1 MRNIF
6 KSLFILAA
14 CLATT
19 VAWAADK
26 EDLTIALSDF
36 TVSDKTYETTW
47 SELKCKNY
55 NLIYAEVPTAT
66 ASGKVTWR
74 CGSSNSGR
82 WMYIYIKGKDK
93 DESRKIAMKNGY
105 ADEVSFTSADLATKD
120 GKYYLV
126 FGTTDDYKAKAMKYT
141 LENAVPTVDV
151 TGVSVQPTTLE
162 LEAGATS
169 TLTATVTPSDASNKK
184 VTWSSNDP
192 AIASVSD
199 AGVVKGEGVGTTKII
214 VTTVDGSKTA
224 ECTVTV
230 KAAAPI
236 PVTAISIADKTV
248 QVGASTS
255 IAITY
260 TPSNANTGKQCDWTS
275 SDNTIA
281 TVNNGTVTGL
291 KVGSVTIT
299 ATSTT
304 DSNIKAT
311 CTVTV
316 QEGDPLP
323 PTTLTL
329 HEPGVYEEKSQYG
342 GYETALTTYDHR
354 LYEVYYCF
362 KGKLDGSSIATA
374 ATTPGGSYLT
384 DANTRALDGWFTASP
399 NSMEESG
406 ASAMEEFKAGNG
418 NWKMKGDVFQLH
430 VKGYDLFK
438 ILAADN
444 DPANPEKVFHVFL
457 NGKEQTMTYSKN
469 PSTRAFE
476 LSPTQEYLIEVK
488 AGSSTQI
495 KFYGFSLREAQIPR
509 VSHVKGNDSTQVV
522 LQTDELKR
530 SIIYYTKYNK
540 FGETKVIWEDKE
552 ATGITL
558 SVKSSTEAGDTL
570 VLGGQALCPVGVY
583 PFHVSS
589 FFNGIETKRL
599 PSGKI
604 TVASDIH
611 AVGTPEIEVYEGE
624 AMEELE
630 FNYHALSA
638 DDITLTWT
646 NGTPDGVTG
655 HGENGKYYISGIPT
669 QIGEFT
675 FTISVKGGNSI
686 DGLVS
691 VKELVIGDNPVLYL
705 YTNADAYT
713 KDGIIT
719 FLTTKG
725 YDFVPRKAKRDGL
738 RPTEDYKKYN
748 WVLISE
754 DANAD
759 NAEVLA
765 LTKESSILP
774 VLNMKSFSYAPER
787 LGWGDPNNGSL
798 AADGQYITVQRDDHP
813 IFKAL
818 QKNRGSKIQVLSKI
832 EEKGLMP
839 IDIDLPGTHSLA
851 TSLMRAKDDYYGDPQ
866 TFLHEVPAGMRGG
879 KKYICM
885 PIAISSSKNLT
896 TPGKDLIVAV
906 VNYLLSS
913 EPSIQ
918 IPQLQITSFTING
931 IAGKIDGE
939 ANKIIFEIDL
949 AEHTD
954 IDKFAI
960 APQVTIASDYT
971 HVTPASGETI
981 DFSESWSY
989 PVAYEVSDFI
999 NRRVYDV
1006 AIRFY
1011 SSEGIED
1018 VYAVG
1023 DWVNIY
1029 DIFGRKVST
1038 TNEDIYRMVLPRGI
1052 YIIVTETG
1060 ETFKIMR

>member
-1 MRNIF
+1 
-6 KSLFILAA
+6 
-14 CLATT
+14 
-19 VAWAADK
+19 
-26 EDLTIALSDF
+26 
-36 TVSDKTYETTW
+36 
-47 SELKCKNY
+47 
-55 NLIYAEVPTAT
+55 
-66 ASGKVTWR
+66 
-74 CGSSNSGR
+74 
-82 WMYIYIKGKDK
+82 
-93 DESRKIAMKNGY
+93 MKNGY
-105 ADEVSFTSADLATKD
+105 ADEVPFTSDDIATKD

-141 LENAVPTVDV
+141 LENAVPTVAV

-162 LEAGATS
+162 LEAGETS

-199 AGVVKGEGVGTTKII
+199 VGVVKGEGVGTTKII

-323 PTTLTL
+323 PTSLTL
-329 HEPGVYEEKSQYG
+329 HEPGVYEESAASG

-384 DANTRALDGWFTASP
+384 DKNTRALDGWFTASP

-495 KFYGFSLREAQIPR
+495 KFYGFSLREAQIPM
-509 VSHVKGNDSTQVV
+509 VSHLKGNDSTQVV
-522 LQTDELKR
+522 PQTEKIR
-530 SIIYYTKYNK
+530 AITYYTKYNK
-540 FGETKVIWEDKE
+540 LGETRVIWEDQP
-552 ATGITL
+552 ATGIDL
-558 SVKSSTEAGDTL
+558 IVKSSTEIGDTL
-570 VLGGQALCPVGVY
+570 QLAGVANCAAGVY
-583 PFHVSS
+583 PFHISS
-589 FFNGIETKRL
+589 FDGNGVETKRL

-604 TVASDIH
+604 TVTSDIH
-611 AVGTPEIEVYEGE
+611 AIGIPEVEVYEGE
-624 AMEELE
+624 AMEELD
-630 FNYHALSA
+630 FSYHALSA
-638 DDITLTWT
+638 DDITIDWKGNKP
-646 NGTPDGVTG
+646 NGIDG
-655 HGENGKYYISGIPT
+655 HGADGKYYISGTPT
-669 QIGEFT
+669 QQGDYP
-675 FTISVKGGNSI
+675 FTISVKGGNSV
-686 DGLVS
+686 DGFIKVLPPV
-691 VKELVIGDNPVLYL
+691 VGDNLVLYL
-705 YTNADAYT
+705 YTNGDKDAILA
-713 KDGIIT
+713 KDGVVALLSDQFI
-719 FLTTKG
+719 
-725 YDFVPRKAKRDGL
+725 FVPRKALSRGL
-738 RPTEDYKKYN
+738 RSDEDYQRYK

-754 DANAD
+754 DANAT
-759 NAEVLA
+759 NEEVLA
-765 LTKESSILP
+765 LTQRSAILP
-774 VLNMKSFSYAPER
+774 VLNMKAFSYAEER
-787 LGWGDPNNGSL
+787 LSWGDPDNGSL
-798 AADGQYITVQRDDHP
+798 TDNGRYITVQRDDHP

-818 QKNRGSKIQVLSKI
+818 GKKHGDKIQVLTEI
-832 EEKGLMP
+832 DEKGLMP
-839 IDIDLPGTHSLA
+839 IDINLPGTFCLA
-851 TSLMRAKDDYYGDPQ
+851 TSLPRSKTDYYSDGKDPY
-866 TFLHEVPAGMRGG
+866 TFLHDVPAGMRGG
-879 KKYICM
+879 KKYICL
-885 PIAISSSKNLT
+885 PIAMSSSKHLT
-896 TPGKDLIVAV
+896 TAGKDLVKAV
-906 VNYLLSS
+906 VNYLLNDEQSLTV
-913 EPSIQ
+913 PN
-918 IPQLQITSFTING
+918 LQITSFI
-931 IAGKIDGE
+931 IDGISG
-939 ANKIIFEIDL
+939 NIDQSKNRITFEIDL
-949 AEHTD
+949 KEHFD
-954 IDKFAI
+954 VDKYAI
-960 APQVTIASDYT
+960 KPTITLADGTYT
-971 HVTPASGETI
+971 HVTPASGEVV

-989 PVAYEVSDFI
+989 PVAYEVSDYI
-999 NRRVYDV
+999 NRRVYEV
-1006 AIRFY
+1006 AIRFF

-1038 TNEDIYRMVLPRGI
+1038 TNEDIYHMV
-1052 YIIVTETG
+1052 
-1060 ETFKIMR
+1060 

>member
-1 MRNIF
+1 M
-6 KSLFILAA
+6 LF
-14 CLATT
+14 
-19 VAWAADK
+19 
-26 EDLTIALSDF
+26 
-36 TVSDKTYETTW
+36 
-47 SELKCKNY
+47 
-55 NLIYAEVPTAT
+55 
-66 ASGKVTWR
+66 
-74 CGSSNSGR
+74 
-82 WMYIYIKGKDK
+82 
-93 DESRKIAMKNGY
+93 
-105 ADEVSFTSADLATKD
+105 
-120 GKYYLV
+120 
-126 FGTTDDYKAKAMKYT
+126 
-141 LENAVPTVDV
+141 
-151 TGVSVQPTTLE
+151 
-162 LEAGATS
+162 
-169 TLTATVTPSDASNKK
+169 
-184 VTWSSNDP
+184 
-192 AIASVSD
+192 
-199 AGVVKGEGVGTTKII
+199 
-214 VTTVDGSKTA
+214 
-224 ECTVTV
+224 
-230 KAAAPI
+230 
-236 PVTAISIADKTV
+236 
-248 QVGASTS
+248 
-255 IAITY
+255 
-260 TPSNANTGKQCDWTS
+260 
-275 SDNTIA
+275 
-281 TVNNGTVTGL
+281 
-291 KVGSVTIT
+291 
-299 ATSTT
+299 
-304 DSNIKAT
+304 
-311 CTVTV
+311 
-316 QEGDPLP
+316 
-323 PTTLTL
+323 
-329 HEPGVYEEKSQYG
+329 
-342 GYETALTTYDHR
+342 
-354 LYEVYYCF
+354 
-362 KGKLDGSSIATA
+362 
-374 ATTPGGSYLT
+374 
-384 DANTRALDGWFTASP
+384 
-399 NSMEESG
+399 
-406 ASAMEEFKAGNG
+406 
-418 NWKMKGDVFQLH
+418 
-430 VKGYDLFK
+430 
-438 ILAADN
+438 
-444 DPANPEKVFHVFL
+444 
-457 NGKEQTMTYSKN
+457 
-469 PSTRAFE
+469 
-476 LSPTQEYLIEVK
+476 
-488 AGSSTQI
+488 
-495 KFYGFSLREAQIPR
+495 
-509 VSHVKGNDSTQVV
+509 
-522 LQTDELKR
+522 R
-530 SIIYYTKYNK
+530 S
-540 FGETKVIWEDKE
+540 
-552 ATGITL
+552 
-558 SVKSSTEAGDTL
+558 
-570 VLGGQALCPVGVY
+570 
-583 PFHVSS
+583 
-589 FFNGIETKRL
+589 
-599 PSGKI
+599 
-604 TVASDIH
+604 
-611 AVGTPEIEVYEGE
+611 
-624 AMEELE
+624 
-630 FNYHALSA
+630 
-638 DDITLTWT
+638 
-646 NGTPDGVTG
+646 
-655 HGENGKYYISGIPT
+655 
-669 QIGEFT
+669 
-675 FTISVKGGNSI
+675 
-686 DGLVS
+686 
-691 VKELVIGDNPVLYL
+691 
-705 YTNADAYT
+705 
-713 KDGIIT
+713 
-719 FLTTKG
+719 

-851 TSLMRAKDDYYGDPQ
+851 TSLMRAKDDYYGSGDPQ

>member
-1 MRNIF
+1 MSR
-6 KSLFILAA
+6 
-14 CLATT
+14 
-19 VAWAADK
+19 V
-26 EDLTIALSDF
+26 F
-36 TVSDKTYETTW
+36 T
-47 SELKCKNY
+47 
-55 NLIYAEVPTAT
+55 
-66 ASGKVTWR
+66 
-74 CGSSNSGR
+74 
-82 WMYIYIKGKDK
+82 
-93 DESRKIAMKNGY
+93 
-105 ADEVSFTSADLATKD
+105 
-120 GKYYLV
+120 
-126 FGTTDDYKAKAMKYT
+126 
-141 LENAVPTVDV
+141 
-151 TGVSVQPTTLE
+151 
-162 LEAGATS
+162 
-169 TLTATVTPSDASNKK
+169 KK
-184 VTWSSNDP
+184 
-192 AIASVSD
+192 
-199 AGVVKGEGVGTTKII
+199 
-214 VTTVDGSKTA
+214 
-224 ECTVTV
+224 
-230 KAAAPI
+230 
-236 PVTAISIADKTV
+236 
-248 QVGASTS
+248 
-255 IAITY
+255 
-260 TPSNANTGKQCDWTS
+260 
-275 SDNTIA
+275 
-281 TVNNGTVTGL
+281 
-291 KVGSVTIT
+291 
-299 ATSTT
+299 
-304 DSNIKAT
+304 
-311 CTVTV
+311 
-316 QEGDPLP
+316 
-323 PTTLTL
+323 
-329 HEPGVYEEKSQYG
+329 KSQYG

-384 DANTRALDGWFTASP
+384 DKNTHALDGWFTASP

-495 KFYGFSLREAQIPR
+495 KFYGFSLREAQIPM
-509 VSHVKGNDSTQVV
+509 VSHVKGNATQVV

-570 VLGGQALCPVGVY
+570 VLGGQALCAVGVY

-604 TVASDIH
+604 TVTSDIH

-630 FNYHALSA
+630 FNYHALRA

-646 NGTPDGVTG
+646 NGTPTG
-655 HGENGKYYISGIPT
+655 ITGYGENGKYFIGGTPT
-669 QIGEFT
+669 QVGNLPKDFP

-686 DGLVS
+686 NGVVHVL
-691 VKELVIGDNPVLYL
+691 ELVLGDNPVLYL
-705 YTNADAYT
+705 YTNPKAYEQ
-713 KDGIIT
+713 DGVMDY
-719 FLTTKG
+719 LTSKG
-725 YDFVPRKAKRDGL
+725 YDFVPRKALRSGL
-738 RPTEDYKKYN
+738 RPAEDYKKYN

-754 DANAD
+754 DANAN

-765 LTKESSILP
+765 LTKQSSILP
-774 VLNMKSFSYAPER
+774 VLNMKAFAYTYER
-787 LGWGDPNNGSL
+787 DEVDWPNGWGDPNNGSL
-798 AADGQYITVQRDDHP
+798 ADDGRYITIQREDHP
-813 IFKAL
+813 IFKAM
-818 QKNRGSKIQVLSKI
+818 QKNRGSKIEVLSKI

-839 IDIDLPGTHSLA
+839 IDIHLPGTHCLA
-851 TSLMRAKDDYYGDPQ
+851 TSLMRSKGEYYESGDPQ
-866 TFLHEVPAGMRGG
+866 TFLHEIPAGMRGG

-896 TPGKDLIVAV
+896 ATGKQLIDAV
-906 VNYLLSS
+906 VNYLLND

-931 IAGKIDGE
+931 IAGTIDQE
-939 ANKIIFEIDL
+939 ANKITFEIDL
-949 AEHTD
+949 AEHDD

-971 HVTPASGETI
+971 HVTPASGETK

-989 PVAYEVSDFI
+989 PVTYEVSDFI
-999 NRRVYDV
+999 NRRVYEV

-1038 TNEDIYRMVLPRGI
+1038 TNEDIYHMVLPRGI
-1052 YIIVTETG
+1052 YVIVTETG